1 MTVAD
6 ARDEIKDI
14 KETCRNILAI
24 KDSSATKLSVPEMD
38 YMTNAVVFLRQ
49 YVNVIEAAID
59 KAEVNL

>member
-49 YVNVIEAAID
+49 YVNVIEAAIE